1 MKKLTISPM
10 EIAIATPPNPYTYFC
25 AEAWEKWYINKLL
38 LAGFDLTKEFK
49 RLEFKAVGGV
59 IFTQDE

>member
-1 MKKLTISPM
+1 MKKLIISPM